1 MAAIL
6 ERDGRYYAQFYDE
19 TRTPKRKRFSLKTN
33 RKRTARKLLVQFEDD
48 YIIDE
53 FDPWTDDPWSYD
65 EDEHSTLRLE
75 EAKVRYL
82 DRKRS
87 DGRTENTIRTYREVI
102 ELFIEK
108 VGGKTILDKVGA
120 SEVRDFIRAPSLAKA
135 TQRKR
140 FNQLKTFFRWC
151 VREKILKENP
161 LEQIEPPEKPNKL
174 PKALTED
181 ELKQVCEAVRED
193 YTAKREKGHVQ
204 EGGLIWRVPL
214 FRFAF
219 YTGMRGSEIARLRW
233 NHIDFDNRLIYIR
246 EQKNR
251 KEQTIPLNSKAREV
265 LEDIHQGD
273 PDDYVFQSPSF
284 DGKER
289 NPKWFRENVSDAFR
303 KARRDAGLREG
314 LSFHSLR
321 HGFCTMLAEAG
332 KSAVVIKEAARHADI
347 STSMRYVHMANEQL
361 KAAVEEAF

>member
-1 MAAIL
+1 MAAII
-6 ERDGRYYAQFYDE
+6 ERNGQYYAQFYDD
-19 TRTPKRKRFSLKTN
+19 TRTPERKRFSLKTR
-33 RKRTARKLLVQFEDD
+33 RKRTARKLLIQFEDD
-48 YIIDE
+48 YLVGE
-53 FDPWTDDPWSYD
+53 FDPWTDDPWTYD
-65 EDEHSTLRLE
+65 DDEHTALGIE
-75 EAKVRYL
+75 KAKVRYL
-82 DRKRS
+82 ERKRN
-87 DGRTENTIRTYREVI
+87 DGRTDNTLRTYREVI
-102 ELFIEK
+102 ELFIGE
-108 VGGKTILDKVGA
+108 VGKETVLDKIGA
-120 SEVRDFIRAPSLAKA
+120 SDLRKFIRAPSLAKA

-140 FNQLKTFFRWC
+140 FNQLKTFLRWC

-161 LEQIEPPEKPNKL
+161 LSDIQPPKQPNKL
-174 PKALTED
+174 PKAITED

-193 YTAKREKGHVQ
+193 YVAKREKGHVQ

-233 NHIDFDNRLIYIR
+233 NHIDFANGLIYIR

-251 KEQTIPLNSKAREV
+251 KEQTIPLNSKAQAA
-265 LEDIHQGD
+265 LEDVSRGE
-273 PDDYVFQSPSF
+273 PDDYVFRSPSF
-284 DGKER
+284 ESKDR

-303 KARRDAGLREG
+303 AARKDAGLRDE

-321 HGFCTMLAEAG
+321 HGFCTKLAEAG

-361 KAAVEEAF
+361 KAEVEDAF

>member
-1 MAAIL
+1 MAAII
-6 ERDGRYYAQFYDE
+6 EREGRYYAQFYDE

-48 YIIDE
+48 YMLGE

-65 EDEHSTLRLE
+65 EDEHTALGLE

-87 DGRTENTIRTYREVI
+87 DGRTQNTIRTYREVI
-102 ELFIEK
+102 ELLIDE
-108 VGGKTILDKVGA
+108 VGEQTVVDRVDA
-120 SEVRDFIRAPSLAKA
+120 SEIREFIRDPSLARA

-140 FNQLKTFFRWC
+140 FTQLKTFFRWC
-151 VREKILKENP
+151 IKEKILKENP
-161 LEQIEPPEKPNKL
+161 LEHIQAPKEPDKL
-174 PKALTED
+174 PKAITEE
-181 ELKQVCEAVRED
+181 ELKRVCEAVRED
-193 YTAKREKGHVQ
+193 YSAKRKKGHVQ
-204 EGGLIWRVPL
+204 ENGLIWRIPL
-214 FRFAF
+214 FKFAL

-233 NHIDFDNRLIYIR
+233 GHIDFDKQLIYIR

-251 KEQTIPLNSKAREV
+251 REQTIPLNSMAREA
-265 LEDIHQGD
+265 LEGVERGD

-284 DGKER
+284 EGKDR

-303 KARRDAGLREG
+303 VARKDAGLRDE

-361 KAAVEEAF
+361 KASVEDAF